1 MKVLMVISQFR
12 PIIGGAE
19 KQAELL
25 AKKLVEKGIQVQVV
39 TGSWKIGTPRK
50 EIINGIQ
57 IFRNFSFWG
66 MFGVKGLRPLA
77 ALTYMVTLGIYLL
90 LHRREFD
97 IIHVHQVL
105 HPAFISVLTGKGI
118 LKKPVL
124 AKNACS
130 GITSDIKCL
139 RQYPFGNL
147 QLKYIIGNLDC
158 LIGVNQEGINEFKA
172 IGYPETN
179 IQHIP
184 NGVFPSLIKKEK
196 GNQILFAITTVRLDR
211 QKGIDILLKSWAK
224 VVAQEKTVRLLILG
238 KGPLES
244 ELKKLVTS
252 LKLMD
257 SVDFVGLVS
266 NPEEYLRKSEIFILP
281 SRAEGM
287 SNALLEAMCIGLSCI
302 ATNISGNAEL
312 ISENSN
318 KPISLGEFAIEKNG
332 ILINPDDIEGLCK
345 AILFLIQNRKER
357 EDMGRRSQ
365 EFVRKNYSIDL
376 IADKYITLYQRML
389 KGNSKCVASVEK

>member
-1 MKVLMVISQFR
+1 MKILMVISQFN

-25 AKKLVEKGIQVQVV
+25 AQKLVRKGLQVQVV
-39 TGSWKIGTPRK
+39 TGWWEFCTPRR
-50 EIINGIQ
+50 EIVNGVR
-57 IFRNFSFWG
+57 IFRNFSCWG
-66 MFGVKGLRPLA
+66 MSRIKGLRPLA

-90 LHRREFD
+90 LHRKEYD
-97 IIHVHQVL
+97 VIHVHQVL
-105 HPAFISVLTGKGI
+105 YPAFISVLTGKGI

-130 GITSDIKCL
+130 GKTSDIKCL
-139 RQYPFGNL
+139 RQFPFGNL
-147 QLKYIIGNLDC
+147 QLKYLIKNLDC

-172 IGYPETN
+172 IGYPETK

-184 NGVFPSLIKKEK
+184 NGVFPSLMRKTNYNKV
-196 GNQILFAITTVRLDR
+196 LFVITTVRLDR
-211 QKGIDILLKSWAK
+211 QKGIDILLKSWSK
-224 VVAQEKTVRLLILG
+224 VVAYEKTLRLLILG

-252 LKLMD
+252 LKLID
-257 SVDFVGLVS
+257 SVEFVGLVS
-266 NPEEYLRKSEIFILP
+266 NPEEYLKKSEIFILP

-302 ATNISGNAEL
+302 ATNISGNTEL
-312 ISENSN
+312 ISEDSR
-318 KPISLGEFAIEKNG
+318 KTILMGEFAIEKNG
-332 ILINPDDIEGLCK
+332 ILINPDDIEGLSK
-345 AILFLIQNRKER
+345 AILFLIQSRKER
-357 EDMGRRSQ
+357 EDIGRRSQ

-376 IADKYITLYQRML
+376 VADRYIALYQSILGKR
-389 KGNSKCVASVEK
+389 

>member
-1 MKVLMVISQFR
+1 MKVLMVISQFH

-19 KQAELL
+19 KQAQLL
-25 AKKLVEKGIQVQVV
+25 AETLIKKGIQVQVV
-39 TGSWKIGTPRK
+39 TGWWKIRTPRK
-50 EIINGIQ
+50 EIINGVQ

-66 MFGVKGLRPLA
+66 VFGIKGLRSFA

-105 HPAFISVLTGKGI
+105 YPAFISVLTGKGI

-130 GITSDIKCL
+130 GKTSDIKCL

-147 QLKYIIGNLDC
+147 QLKYLIKNLDC

-184 NGVFPSLIKKEK
+184 NGIFPSLIEKEK

-211 QKGIDILLKSWAK
+211 QKGIDILLNSWAK

-252 LKLMD
+252 LKLID
-257 SVDFVGLVS
+257 SVEFVGLVS

-318 KPISLGEFAIEKNG
+318 KPILLGEFAIEKNG

-376 IADKYITLYQRML
+376 VAERYIALYQSILGKR
-389 KGNSKCVASVEK
+389 